1 MKYVANKGLE
11 VGGTY
16 YIPGDTITDL
26 PAEAVGWLLECG
38 AILEAGAQDQAPKK
52 SKKGGA

>member
-38 AILEAGAQDQAPKK
+38 AILEADAQDQARKK